1 MTNSNAGVGH
11 QTRNHSGH
19 FLDVF
24 DAVVDLSGSFEKR
37 VSPSALMITS
47 GSSESSY
54 PTTRFLSV
62 LRMKGNLFSPSISFD
77 IQAPDLKSNTSSNT
91 AEVVSIVERIRSDKD
106 EAMRQSIS
114 LLLFGNF
121 LPPSFMASTAPTTS
135 NFSST
140 GIAGNSISTLAS
152 SVVNDL
158 FVKYGI
164 PTRIQVNIDDIR
176 NTTGTTNTQLFV
188 NSEWFLS
195 DRLRLDLNY
204 DPTVAM
210 LVNTVALPLNFNLEY
225 KTKDENWRL
234 KAFSRSNNLILN
246 NTTTTN
252 GVSGNTLGAGVLYR
266 RDFDTFKR
274 EKKDEK

>member
-1 MTNSNAGVGH
+1 
-11 QTRNHSGH
+11 
-19 FLDVF
+19 
-24 DAVVDLSGSFEKR
+24 
-37 VSPSALMITS
+37 
-47 GSSESSY
+47 
-54 PTTRFLSV
+54 
-62 LRMKGNLFSPSISFD
+62 MKGNLFSPSISFD
-77 IQAPDLKSNTSSNT
+77 IQAPDLKSNTSSNS
-91 AEVVSIVERIRSDKD
+91 AEVISIVERIRADRD
-106 EAMRQSIS
+106 ETMRQSIA

-121 LPPSFMASTAPTTS
+121 LPPSFLASTAPTTS

-158 FVKYGI
+158 FIKYGI